1 MSDKIQP
8 EFGHYVQR
16 IIITHFTVRKNK
28 NLPKYKVY
36 KNIKFTLFL
45 AMSDQNSILSDQ
57 YGVVARHMSFPEE
70 KKIITKKNYWMLL
83 GQVVFDHHLE

>member
-1 MSDKIQP
+1 
-8 EFGHYVQR
+8 
-16 IIITHFTVRKNK
+16 
-28 NLPKYKVY
+28 
-36 KNIKFTLFL
+36 
-45 AMSDQNSILSDQ
+45 MSDQNSILSDQ